1 MAWIQVELGWL
12 AKNTGRVA
20 GQPIFY
26 SGKKMGLGRVG
37 LENSN
42 SFCHV

>member
-1 MAWIQVELGWL
+1 MDWIQIESGCP

-26 SGKKMGLGRVG
+26 SGKKKGFGSGRVRK
-37 LENSN
+37 
-42 SFCHV
+42 F